1 MNVNFGYVVI
11 YDIIRPV
18 TKVGMNCM
26 IIFVVMIYVRLYAS
40 LILMLFIVLLVK
52 FI

>member
-11 YDIIRPV
+11 YDILRLV

-26 IIFVVMIYVRLYAS
+26 SIFVVMIYVRL
-40 LILMLFIVLLVK
+40 
-52 FI
+52 

>member
-11 YDIIRPV
+11 YNSLRIV

-26 IIFVVMIYVRLYAS
+26 SILVVMIYVRLYAS
-40 LILMLFIVLLVK
+40 LVLMLFIALLMK